1 MALYRIGEDVPRV
14 AASAWI
20 ADSAEVVGKVE
31 LGEDVGIWFGAVLRA
46 DTDPIRIGNGSN
58 VQDGAVMHA
67 DPGFPATLG
76 EHVTVGHQAMLHG
89 CTVGDGSLIGIQAVL
104 LNGARIGRHCLVG
117 AGALVPEG
125 REYPDGSLIF
135 GRPAKVVRALSDDE
149 IAGLRRAAEHYIE
162 NAHRFRTDLVK
173 IA

>member
-89 CTVGDGSLIGIQAVL
+89 YQVGGTSPFGTRRAMPVYLQATVATLPRIYV
-104 LNGARIGRHCLVG
+104 NGGRRGYLVG
-117 AGALVPEG
+117 L
-125 REYPDGSLIF
+125 D
-135 GRPAKVVRALSDDE
+135 PA
-149 IAGLRRAAEHYIE
+149 
-162 NAHRFRTDLVK
+162 DLVRVLK
-173 IA
+173 PVLVGIAAHPKAE